1 MSRRHRR
8 VDSAEELS
16 AALYE
21 HAAGSLADTAAVNL
35 VVAHDVWLRRRDFQE
50 EFLLARYCHPTCAPT
65 VAIRWRAA
73 VAALGQG
80 QLPCSGSE
88 SNLLRIAASLAV
100 DLPVRLR
107 RALGNFDD
115 RNIALITEAIT
126 LANGTR
132 PRHRSLSTKDDHD
145 F

>member
-1 MSRRHRR
+1 MSRRHRP
-8 VDSAEELS
+8 VPPIDELS

-35 VVAHDVWLRRRDFQE
+35 VIAHGVWLRRRDFQE
-50 EFLLARYCHPTCAPT
+50 EFLRARYCHPTCTPT

-73 VAALGQG
+73 ITALGQG

-88 SNLLRIAASLAV
+88 ANLLRIAAGIGT

-107 RALGNFDD
+107 AALGNFDP
-115 RNIALITEAIT
+115 RNIMLITDAIT
-126 LANGTR
+126 AANGTE
-132 PRHRSLSTKDDHD
+132 PHHHH
-145 F
+145 

>member
-1 MSRRHRR
+1 MSRRHRL
-8 VDSAEELS
+8 VPPIDELA

-35 VVAHDVWLRRRDFQE
+35 VIAHGVWLRRRDFQE
-50 EFLLARYCHPTCAPT
+50 EFLHARTCHPTCPPT

-73 VAALGQG
+73 ITALGQG
-80 QLPCSGSE
+80 QLPGSGSE
-88 SNLLRIAASLAV
+88 ANLLRIAASIGT

-107 RALGNFDD
+107 HVLGSFDQ
-115 RNIALITEAIT
+115 RNITLITDAIT
-126 LANGTR
+126 AANGTE
-132 PRHRSLSTKDDHD
+132 PHRC